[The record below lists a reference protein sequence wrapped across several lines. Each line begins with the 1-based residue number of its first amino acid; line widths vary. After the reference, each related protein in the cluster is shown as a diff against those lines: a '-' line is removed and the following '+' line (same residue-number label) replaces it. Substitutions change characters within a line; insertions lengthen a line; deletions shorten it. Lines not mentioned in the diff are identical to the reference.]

1 MRAIL
6 IILFGGVA
14 LWRAAVDWHA
24 TIGQG
29 YAYRPGTLGG
39 LLSTH
44 WPTTYAH
51 VVDSLQ
57 HGAVPFAWNPVGA
70 IVMSIPMALFF
81 LTLAGW
87 LWLGRPRPR

>member
-6 IILFGGVA
+6 IILFAGIA
-14 LWRAAVDWHA
+14 LWRGVADWHA

-39 LLSTH
+39 LMASH
-44 WPTTYAH
+44 WPTAYAH
-51 VVDSLQ
+51 TVDSLQ
-57 HGAVPFAWNPVGA
+57 HAAVPYAWDPVGA
-70 IVMSIPMALFF
+70 IVMSVPLALFF

-87 LWLGRPRPR
+87 LWLGRPRAR

>member
-6 IILFGGVA
+6 IILFLGTA
-14 LWRAAVDWHA
+14 LWRLGADWQA

-29 YAYRPGTLGG
+29 YAYRFGTLGG
-39 LLSTH
+39 LMSGR

-51 VVDSLQ
+51 LVETLQ

-70 IVMSIPMALFF
+70 VLMSVPLALVF
-81 LTLAGW
+81 LVLAGW
-87 LWLGRPRPR
+87 LWLGRPRTR